1 MGGRRCII
9 INAAAQIPTTA
20 PTSAHGRRRVELAIR
35 EQFKNPAIAGELDD
49 PSYYLDIID
58 ILRIDSGWS
67 TVQTQFMLDKLHSIP
82 PSD

>member
-9 INAAAQIPTTA
+9 INAAAQIPAIA
-20 PTSAHGRRRVELAIR
+20 PTSANGRRRVEVLLR

-49 PSYYLDIID
+49 PSYYNDIVDIMNID
-58 ILRIDSGWS
+58 TGWS
-67 TVQTQFMLDKLHSIP
+67 ASQIQFLLDKLHSIP